1 MKLIIAGSRT
11 VARRPNLLLKKY
23 QLNPFLASEDLD
35 KYNKQLAEVYVH
47 IDNLLP
53 VNVVDGD
60 FNHVLPSEVVSG
72 TAEGADLAG
81 ESWAMDRG
89 VKIKRFKPDWF
100 NLGKRAGYERNKQMA
115 EYSDEAIVF
124 IENNSKGSEMMV
136 REMKKLGKPVKVV
149 RL

>member
-35 KYNKQLAEVYVH
+35 KYNKQLGIVYDN

-53 VNVVDGD
+53 YRMINGELVLT
-60 FNHVLPSEVVSG
+60 LPSEVVSG